1 MAGLAERARL
11 PALPL
16 RVETKTALHL
26 LLLLVLAGL
35 VLYPI
40 FLLLQN
46 SFNVARP
53 GQPAEYTLENW
64 RFAFTNPGM
73 RKAIINTLTL
83 LITREG
89 IALLVAVP
97 MAWILAR
104 TDLPHKGW
112 IELGLWVTFF
122 LPTLPVTMGWILLL
136 DPNYGVIN
144 TTLERLPF
152 INESPFDIYSWWGI
166 VWVHLMT
173 SSIAFKA
180 VMLAP
185 AFRNISSALEESS
198 RMAGESAIGTF
209 RKIVLPLAMPSI
221 IVITLIALVISFQ
234 AFEIEQVLGP
244 LRNIEVF
251 STKIFQL
258 LRRTPVDFGAATALA
273 FVIILGLIP
282 LAVFQYWYVGRRRYE
297 TLTGQFQANL
307 FRLGRWR
314 WVFFGAFA
322 AYLTLALV
330 LPSSFLFVGTF
341 MKLWG
346 YFTGLPEPWTL
357 DNWREVLTDSLFLG
371 SLRSTLIIGLGS
383 ALLGIV
389 WFSLIAYVIVRTKF
403 RLRMGLDFLSW
414 LPWALPGIILG
425 LGFLWMVLGVPIL
438 RPLHSTT
445 FVLILIVTLG
455 SITVG
460 TQMFKSNL
468 LQLGHDMEEASRISG
483 GSWLYTYRR
492 VLLPLMTPTVI
503 SVGLVTF
510 VFAARDVSRVAL
522 LASSQNRPLALLQL
536 DFLTGYNLEAASVV
550 GVIIIFLTTGVAVA
564 ARLIGLRIG
573 RQSSV

>member
-1 MAGLAERARL
+1 MAGIAERLR
-11 PALPL
+11 PASLSFGI
-16 RVETKTALHL
+16 EAKTVLQVL
-26 LLLLVLAGL
+26 LLLSLAAI

-40 FLLLQN
+40 YLLLQY
-46 SFNVARP
+46 SFNEGRP
-53 GQPAEYTLENW
+53 GETAEYTLENW
-64 RFAFTNPGM
+64 RFAFSNPGM
-73 RKAIINTLTL
+73 RKALINTVTL
-83 LITREG
+83 LVTREG
-89 IALLVAVP
+89 IALLIAIP
-97 MAWILAR
+97 AAWILAR
-104 TDLPHKGW
+104 TDLPRKGLL
-112 IELGLWVTFF
+112 ELGMWVTFF

-144 TTLERLPF
+144 TWLERLPF
-152 INESPFDIYSWWGI
+152 INESPLNIYSWWGI

-173 SSIAFKA
+173 SSIAFKV

-185 AFRNISSALEESS
+185 AFRNINSALEESS

-209 RKIVLPLAMPSI
+209 RKVVLPLAMPSI
-221 IVITLIALVISFQ
+221 IVITMIALVISFQ
-234 AFEIEQVLGP
+234 AFEIERVLGS

-251 STKIFQL
+251 STMIFQL

-273 FVIILGLIP
+273 AVVIFALIP
-282 LAVFQYWYVGRRRYE
+282 LALFQYWYVGRRRY
-297 TLTGQFQANL
+297 TTVTGQFQANL

-314 WVFFGAFA
+314 WIFFGIFA
-322 AYLTLALV
+322 AYLAASLI

-346 YFTGLPEPWTL
+346 YFSGLPEPWTVSHWQ
-357 DNWREVLTDSLFLG
+357 DVLTDSHFLG
-371 SLRSTLIIGLGS
+371 ALRSTLLVGFGS
-383 ALLGIV
+383 ALLGII
-389 WFSLIAYVIVRTKF
+389 WFSIIAYVIVRTNF
-403 RLRMGLDFLSW
+403 RLRLGLDFLSW

-425 LGFLWMVLGVPIL
+425 LGFLWMVLGIPIL

-460 TQMFKSNL
+460 TQMFKANL
-468 LQLGHDMEEASRISG
+468 LQLGQDMEEVSRISG
-483 GSWLYTYRR
+483 GSWFYTDRR
-492 VLLPLMTPTVI
+492 VLLPLMMPTVI

-536 DFLTGYNLEAASVV
+536 DYLTSYQLEAASVV
-550 GVIIIFLTTGVAVA
+550 GVIIILLTTGVAVA
-564 ARLIGLRIG
+564 ARLLGLRIG
-573 RQSSV
+573 IQTGA